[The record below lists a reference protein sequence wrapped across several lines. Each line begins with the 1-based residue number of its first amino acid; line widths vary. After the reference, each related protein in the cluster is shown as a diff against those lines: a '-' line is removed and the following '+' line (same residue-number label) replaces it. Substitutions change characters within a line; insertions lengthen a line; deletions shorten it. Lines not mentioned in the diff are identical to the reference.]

1 MAVLHFDKNELGNLE
16 YSLQRRD
23 AQYEPGR
30 RVHEYDDRL
39 LQYAQVPRTDGL
51 PEGRPGR
58 EQLRPSV
65 VGRRNRRPA
74 RAVVQSGD
82 SPVSRSLRSPGAQIH
97 HRFHLHARAGH
108 HLPGRR
114 RNSQEGAAVD
124 PLADATA
131 DPLHAARRPLAD
143 PAPAPAVSGVPR
155 PAYGRPR
162 QHGGRRP
169 ELSDRGRSP
178 QPALRRLS
186 VGCTCRSTRPASSS
200 RRRTGTTT
208 SSTARRSPGAIR
220 ATRTCS
226 RPAISSS
233 TSPRGRASSSRAR
246 PSRSIRRRSTRS
258 SRKSSRDAPIKS
270 TFCRACA
277 TRPASSSSATATGP
291 RSWPATRGSGAG
303 AATRS
308 SRCPASR

>member
-16 YSLQRRD
+16 YSLQREMLSTNR
-23 AQYEPGR
+23 AGGYMST
-30 RVHEYDDRL
+30 
-39 LQYAQVPRTDGL
+39 QVPRTDGL

-65 VGRRNRRPA
+65 VGRRNRRPT

-97 HRFHLHARAGH
+97 HRFHLHARTGH

-143 PAPAPAVSGVPR
+143 PAPAPTVSGVPR

-186 VGCTCRSTRPASSS
+186 VAAHADRRAQRVRRGAGLVLQLRVRRGDRPGLSGPRGPAHDRLFRARHRQGAERHLLVLDRAGRSVDARP
-200 RRRTGTTT
+200 GL
-208 SSTARRSPGAIR
+208 
-220 ATRTCS
+220 
-226 RPAISSS
+226 
-233 TSPRGRASSSRAR
+233 RGRAL
-246 PSRSIRRRSTRS
+246 
-258 SRKSSRDAPIKS
+258 
-270 TFCRACA
+270 A
-277 TRPASSSSATATGP
+277 TLQ
-291 RSWPATRGSGAG
+291 
-303 AATRS
+303 
-308 SRCPASR
+308 